1 MVDDLRS
8 MGGLFRKK
16 VEETATWGKKK
27 VDESKKAVLE
37 NQAGEAAIV
46 EFRKRMDK
54 VNIVTKPS
62 ASRKKRTTSDRCIFS
77 TKKGR
82 REFAQMYVIDGVEGY
97 SPSSF
102 LSAVKN
108 AVVRVFDEHKQI
120 KVKMVLSCNMAR
132 TNLST
137 GETIHTKAPF
147 ASRIH
152 EILEGSDINGLSNT
166 MVGRILENLA
176 TFQSRGSGWQFM
188 SVFDLTIHTVEYK
201 PLRGNRYIPRP
212 AV

>member
-1 MVDDLRS
+1 

-37 NQAGEAAIV
+37 NQVGEAAIV
-46 EFRKRMDK
+46 EFKKRMDK

-62 ASRKKRTTSDRCIFS
+62 ASGKKEGPPPINVSFLQ
-77 TKKGR
+77 KKGR
-82 REFAQMYVIDGVEGY
+82 KEFAQMYVIDGVEGY

-108 AVVRVFDEHKQI
+108 AVVRFFDEHKQI
-120 KVKMVLSCNMAR
+120 KVKMVLFCNMAR

-152 EILEGSDINGLSNT
+152 EILEGTDINGLSNT
-166 MVGRILENLA
+166 MVGRILENVA

-188 SVFDLTIHTVEYK
+188 SVFDLTITDISPFHPV
-201 PLRGNRYIPRP
+201 
-212 AV
+212 

>member
-1 MVDDLRS
+1 
-8 MGGLFRKK
+8 
-16 VEETATWGKKK
+16 
-27 VDESKKAVLE
+27 
-37 NQAGEAAIV
+37 
-46 EFRKRMDK
+46 
-54 VNIVTKPS
+54 
-62 ASRKKRTTSDRCIFS
+62 
-77 TKKGR
+77 
-82 REFAQMYVIDGVEGY
+82 MYVFDGVEGY

-108 AVVRVFDEHKQI
+108 AVVRFFDEHKQI
-120 KVKMVLSCNMAR
+120 KVKMVLFCNMAR

-137 GETIHTKAPF
+137 GETIRTKAPF

-152 EILEGSDINGLSNT
+152 EILEGTDINGLSNT

-212 AV
+212 PV

>member
-46 EFRKRMDK
+46 EFKKRMDK

-62 ASRKKRTTSDRCIFS
+62 ASCKKKDHLRSMSLFYKKRKEGIC
-77 TKKGR
+77 
-82 REFAQMYVIDGVEGY
+82 MYVFDGVEGY

-108 AVVRVFDEHKQI
+108 AVVRFFDEHKQI
-120 KVKMVLSCNMAR
+120 KVKMVLFCNMAR

-152 EILEGSDINGLSNT
+152 EILEGTDINGLSNT
-166 MVGRILENLA
+166 MVGRIL
-176 TFQSRGSGWQFM
+176 
-188 SVFDLTIHTVEYK
+188 
-201 PLRGNRYIPRP
+201 
-212 AV
+212 

>member
-1 MVDDLRS
+1 
-8 MGGLFRKK
+8 
-16 VEETATWGKKK
+16 
-27 VDESKKAVLE
+27 
-37 NQAGEAAIV
+37 
-46 EFRKRMDK
+46 
-54 VNIVTKPS
+54 
-62 ASRKKRTTSDRCIFS
+62 
-77 TKKGR
+77 
-82 REFAQMYVIDGVEGY
+82 MYVFDGVEGY

-108 AVVRVFDEHKQI
+108 AVVRFFDEHKQI
-120 KVKMVLSCNMAR
+120 KVKMVLFCNMAR

-137 GETIHTKAPF
+137 GETIDTKAPF

-152 EILEGSDINGLSNT
+152 EILEGTDIDGLSNT

-212 AV
+212 PV